1 MNLGPRGLA
10 GKALVRRLE
19 WDCAEELA
27 LFEPPYDVVI
37 AGDCLYEE
45 ACISPLLKTM
55 WALSGPHTEV
65 PAVRLFRC
73 SVVRFPHGCWHSF
86 CSYFRVKID
95 DVIALGVGD
104 RVRRS
109 RPQFWFSAALLPW
122 CIAGNLTWCQA
133 GPI

>member
-55 WALSGPHTEV
+55 WALSGPNTEV
-65 PAVRLFRC
+65 LPAV
-73 SVVRFPHGCWHSF
+73 PTGC
-86 CSYFRVKID
+86 
-95 DVIALGVGD
+95 
-104 RVRRS
+104 
-109 RPQFWFSAALLPW
+109 
-122 CIAGNLTWCQA
+122 
-133 GPI
+133 